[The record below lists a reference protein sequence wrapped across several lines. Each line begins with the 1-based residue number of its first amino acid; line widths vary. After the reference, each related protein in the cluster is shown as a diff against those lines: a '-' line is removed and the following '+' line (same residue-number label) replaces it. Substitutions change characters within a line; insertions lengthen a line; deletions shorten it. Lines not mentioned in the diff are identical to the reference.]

1 LLNATKEGAV
11 HMKVSMIGL
20 DIAKSIFQV
29 HGVDASGRAVLCR
42 KLRRGQVETFFS
54 KLAPCVVGL
63 EACGTAHYWAR
74 ALGALG
80 HEVRLVPPAYVK
92 GYVKRGKND
101 AVDAAAI
108 CEAASRPSMHFVP
121 VKSGDQQA
129 ALTPHR
135 AREMLVKQRTM
146 LINTLRSQLAEFGLV
161 APKGGE
167 GLTRLMAILHDP
179 AQTRLPEL
187 ARQTL
192 LELAGAIEALA
203 PRIRRIEKA
212 IRVTA
217 RDNPTARRLMTIP
230 GIGPITAAAFV
241 ASVGDP
247 TAFDNGRHFATWLG
261 LTPKQ
266 HSTANRVRLGRISKM
281 GDRYLRK
288 LLVLG
293 ATSRLK
299 LVKTGTTPLDA
310 WTRRLLEH
318 KKKRLVCVAVANK
331 TARILWAVM
340 ATGQPYQPDRAA
352 A

>member
-1 LLNATKEGAV
+1 MNI
-11 HMKVSMIGL
+11 SMIGL
-20 DIAKSIFQV
+20 DIAKSAFQV
-29 HGVDASGRAVLCR
+29 HGVDASGCAVLRR
-42 KLRRGQVETFFS
+42 KLRRGQMKPFFA

-74 ALGALG
+74 ELRALG

-121 VKSGDQQA
+121 VKSAGQQA

-135 AREMLVKQRTM
+135 VREMLVKQRTM
-146 LINTLRSQLAEFGLV
+146 LINTLRSQLAEFGIV
-161 APKGGE
+161 APRGREGVGG
-167 GLTRLMAILHDP
+167 LIALLHDP
-179 AQTRLPEL
+179 EEDRLPEL
-187 ARQTL
+187 ARETL
-192 LELAGAIEALA
+192 LEIAGAIEALA
-203 PRIRRIEKA
+203 PRLRRIEKA
-212 IRVTA
+212 ILAWVRNIPLA
-217 RDNPTARRLMTIP
+217 RLLMTIP
-230 GIGPITAAAFV
+230 GVGPITAAAFL
-241 ASVGDP
+241 AAVGDP
-247 TAFDNGRHFATWLG
+247 WAFRNGRHFAAWLG
-261 LTPKQ
+261 LVAKQ
-266 HSTANRVRLGRISKM
+266 HSTAGKSRLGRISKM

-299 LVKTGTTPLDA
+299 VVKTGTTPLDA

-318 KKKRLVCVAVANK
+318 KDKRLVTVAVANK

-340 ATGQPYQPDRAA
+340 TSGQPYQPERAA